1 MAEQVVIDLMKRF
14 ERLLLHLVERPFVQ
28 KEKAHINRMRKEY
41 YNSFNQFEHLLLLV
55 DAAHKKDW

>member
-1 MAEQVVIDLMKRF
+1 
-14 ERLLLHLVERPFVQ
+14 
-28 KEKAHINRMRKEY
+28 MRKEY